1 MGLLKEFLELL
12 EKGDIDAIE
21 AKLKYCKENHP
32 EYDTDIIEFNL
43 MLNDGAHTREECY
56 DWLHK
61 RKFKREQEFYEKH
74 GIYMDMSFNYLYP
87 EIMFPCKI

>member
-1 MGLLKEFLELL
+1 MGVLKEFLELL

-61 RKFKREQEFYEKH
+61 RKFKKEQEFY
-74 GIYMDMSFNYLYP
+74 GITTLKLIDGSW
-87 EIMFPCKI
+87 KIVDSKIK

>member
-12 EKGDIDAIE
+12 EKGDINAIE

-32 EYDTDIIEFNL
+32 ECNTDIIEFNL

-56 DWLHK
+56 DWLLK
-61 RKFKREQEFYEKH
+61 QKYKREQAFYEEH
-74 GIYMDMSFNYLYP
+74 GFYMNMDFNYLYP
-87 EIMFPCKI
+87 ELIFPFRL